1 MSRCAAAPA
10 LRPLT
15 GEDKAVGDY
24 VAADPAFEPAFERIA
39 DLLLTLLP
47 GYGREGKAY
56 LTVAFGCTGGR
67 HRSVYVART
76 MAARLAAA
84 GYDATVVHRDRHGD
98 VDSDAALVQV

>member
-1 MSRCAAAPA
+1 
-10 LRPLT
+10 
-15 GEDKAVGDY
+15 GEDAAVGAF
-24 VAADPAFEPAFERIA
+24 VAADPAFTPAFDRIA

-67 HRSVYVART
+67 HRSVYVARM

-98 VDSDAALVQV
+98 VGSDAAPVHV